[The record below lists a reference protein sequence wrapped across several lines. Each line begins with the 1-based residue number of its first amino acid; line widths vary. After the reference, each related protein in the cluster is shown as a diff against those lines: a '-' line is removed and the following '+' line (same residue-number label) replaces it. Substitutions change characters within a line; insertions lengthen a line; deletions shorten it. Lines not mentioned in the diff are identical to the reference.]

1 MTGAWLLTLAA
12 EQEPCGD
19 LREQWQD
26 AGHEV
31 IQKTE
36 CYDNYGCPSYIN
48 NIVTYEQRRF
58 IHGYS
63 RRHRKPVS

>member
-1 MTGAWLLTLAA
+1 MAGAWLLTLAA

-36 CYDNYGCPSYIN
+36 CYDNYGCPSY
-48 NIVTYEQRRF
+48 VR
-58 IHGYS
+58 
-63 RRHRKPVS
+63 